1 MEYGKKHRKTISWQV
16 AQEILVIICNYCRVS
31 IFVVD
36 EASKS
41 ACGACVLRQ
50 ASILLCIGVFVLGLP
65 DLKQGEAERP
75 QEASKLLSPHFRVAS
90 LGDLMRIS
98 VLVTQHAF
106 DVI

>member
-41 ACGACVLRQ
+41 ACGAC
-50 ASILLCIGVFVLGLP
+50 ASTSQHPVVHWRICSWVARF
-65 DLKQGEAERP
+65 EA
-75 QEASKLLSPHFRVAS
+75 
-90 LGDLMRIS
+90 G
-98 VLVTQHAF
+98 
-106 DVI
+106 

>member
-1 MEYGKKHRKTISWQV
+1 V
-16 AQEILVIICNYCRVS
+16 AP
-31 IFVVD
+31 
-36 EASKS
+36 
-41 ACGACVLRQ
+41 VLRQ

-75 QEASKLLSPHFRVAS
+75 QEAMQITKLLSPHFRVAS